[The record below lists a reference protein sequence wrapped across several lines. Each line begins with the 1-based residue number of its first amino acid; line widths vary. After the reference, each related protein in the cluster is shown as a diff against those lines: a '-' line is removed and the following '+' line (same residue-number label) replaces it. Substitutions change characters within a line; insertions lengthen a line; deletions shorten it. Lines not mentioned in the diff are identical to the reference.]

1 MLIRSLNTVLFFVSL
16 AAGSVKSGRFPA
28 STKTA
33 YETSKRLQN
42 QALHIKANVPAGYEL
57 VGLSLLL
64 RHGTR
69 YPSFSKMQKWNNIMG
84 SLQKQLPDD
93 APDWLANWSSRMLTK
108 NAWLLN
114 EVGWGEHRSLAINF
128 KSLNPQIFN
137 KFTVVSSFK
146 ARCVSSA
153 RAFLSG
159 LKDEAAEVSS
169 FEADVDHED
178 FNGEEGQISYMD
190 SEIKINSKLLRFY
203 DYCRKYVEW
212 VDDHPRSINEF
223 NKFVNGGHIS
233 NIRKKIQQKFDIQN
247 LSNKQI
253 VDLFQL
259 TTFENALFGDSAM
272 NKMFETTEDREVLEY
287 LGDLKHYYKT
297 SYGFYINYGQA
308 TPLLAH
314 MIEIVERFK
323 NDPTAEPCAKLYFG
337 HAETVVPLISLL
349 GLFEGPPLT
358 AEGFLLSKH
367 RSFRSSAIVPY
378 SSNIGFLIYRKLD
391 SNSDSDMPEMLL
403 QISVN
408 EHLVNIP
415 GQQHT
420 VNIDIALNH
429 FKSKIKEWDNDN
441 CQTTQEYKRPTQ
453 DEL

>member
-1 MLIRSLNTVLFFVSL
+1 M
-16 AAGSVKSGRFPA
+16 A
-28 STKTA
+28 
-33 YETSKRLQN
+33 TS
-42 QALHIKANVPAGYEL
+42 
-57 VGLSLLL
+57 
-64 RHGTR
+64 
-69 YPSFSKMQKWNNIMG
+69 
-84 SLQKQLPDD
+84 
-93 APDWLANWSSRMLTK
+93 

-114 EVGWGEHRSLAINF
+114 EVGWAEHQQLAIRF
-128 KSLNPQIFN
+128 KKLNPAIFDN
-137 KFTVVSSFK
+137 FSVVSSFK
-146 ARCVSSA
+146 ARCVTSA

-159 LKDEAAEVSS
+159 LRDEPSDSS
-169 FEADVDHED
+169 ISDFARDVDHED
-178 FNGEEGQISYMD
+178 YQGENGSIEYLER
-190 SEIKINSKLLRFY
+190 EIKINSKLLRFY

-233 NIRKKIQQKFDIQN
+233 AIRKKIQAKWQITN
-247 LSNKQI
+247 ISNKQI

-272 NKMFETTEDREVLEY
+272 NEMFATTEDREVLEY

-323 NDPTAEPCAKLYFG
+323 NDPESPPCAKLYFG

-378 SSNIGFLIYRKLD
+378 SSNIGFLIYRKLR
-391 SNSDSDMPEMLL
+391 SNVDGDMPEMLL

-429 FKSKIKEWDNDN
+429 FKSKIKEWNSDN